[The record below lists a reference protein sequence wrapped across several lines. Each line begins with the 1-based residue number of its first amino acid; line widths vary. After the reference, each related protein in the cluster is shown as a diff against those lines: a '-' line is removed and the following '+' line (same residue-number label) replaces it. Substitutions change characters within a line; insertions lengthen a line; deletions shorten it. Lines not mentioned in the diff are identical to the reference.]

1 MAKNKQDLSA
11 FINKAKENK
20 IEVPMQKV
28 VPVVPKE
35 KKFLKEK
42 TTNFPFNLE
51 QNRIE
56 FLREFVI
63 KKRKQNA
70 KFFHYSNTDAV
81 KEGINY
87 LREKYS
93 DLKKRPESIK
103 HSTRVGT
110 TGHLHG
116 VVKTQ
121 TSFSLPVSDRE
132 FIYDLIFAKDGNPSE
147 YNKAE
152 FFDELIDELSK
163 RYPSVEKR
171 F

>member
-1 MAKNKQDLSA
+1 MAKKKQDLSA
-11 FINKAKENK
+11 FISKAKENK
-20 IEVPMQKV
+20 TDVPIQMV
-28 VPVVPKE
+28 IPVIPKE
-35 KKFLKEK
+35 KKLEKEK

-51 QNRIE
+51 QDRIE
-56 FLREFVI
+56 YLRDFVMN
-63 KKRKQNA
+63 KRKQDA
-70 KFFHYSNTDAV
+70 EFFHYSNTDAV

-87 LREKYS
+87 LRQKYD

-110 TGHLHG
+110 NGHLNG
-116 VVKTQ
+116 VIKTQ

-152 FFDELIDELSK
+152 FFDELIEELSK
-163 RYPSVEKR
+163 KYPSVEKP